1 MLVCYLTKDEAKFY
15 QIKGD
20 KISEISPGAFKLTKY
35 LQKRVLVISRE
46 LLFYTRR
53 SYPPIPLKKLK
64 DALKVEVQDFFP
76 LPKVSY
82 TFKIFEATEKFT
94 LVDLWAWSSRESMK
108 MSTSFWSAPK

>member
-64 DALKVEVQDFFP
+64 DALKVEVQDFFSP
-76 LPKVSY
+76 SQG
-82 TFKIFEATEKFT
+82 
-94 LVDLWAWSSRESMK
+94 
-108 MSTSFWSAPK
+108 